1 MKFVWLGGQE
11 PFLGEDRI
19 RDSFKKYLLIS
30 DHDERDDLN
39 ELDDIIVEMD
49 ELFDDHNMKYT
60 KEHQKYLEEN
70 SKAALESIKKES
82 LKELVS
88 EDSISGKTTVGIDWD
103 KFNEEFLVKDIANPS
118 KRVIEE
124 GLPDTSVMSVDTGYT
139 TNDVLERITDENTK
153 VTLDETSRSKKMI
166 VEIDLPVAKEEE
178 PNSKLQFWN
187 NKGVAMRAEKPDA
200 KMLKRKGQTTTF
212 QVDSKKFI
220 EAVDELTLKMTMQK
234 DPDTNTDLEVEYTE
248 EDLEEDMIALL
259 FEDDIKEE
267 FIGKFIPN
275 SMANAYELYDMR
287 LSLAFNLTS
296 RDEEDN
302 MSVKVRAIL
311 TPQTKLIPKTGVEE
325 RGDTIGE
332 KVRGT
337 KTILSGR
344 ISDKKFKVY
353 SQSIKSYFN
362 FITARLRELEE
373 AISDIP
379 ESSTEV

>member
-1 MKFVWLGGQE
+1 M
-11 PFLGEDRI
+11 GEDRI

-49 ELFDDHNMKYT
+49 ELFDNHNMKYT

-103 KFNEEFLVKDIANPS
+103 KFNEEFLVNDIANPS

-124 GLPDTSVMSVDTGYT
+124 GLPNTSVMSVNAGYT
-139 TNDVLERITDENTK
+139 TNNVLERITKENAK
-153 VTLDETSRSKKMI
+153 VTLEETSRSKKMI

-178 PNSKLQFWN
+178 PNSKLQFWDRQ
-187 NKGVAMRAEKPDA
+187 GVAVRAEKPDA

-212 QVDSKKFI
+212 QVDSRTFI
-220 EAVDELTLKMTMQK
+220 DDLSELSLKMREQK
-234 DPDTNTDLEVEYTE
+234 DPDTGKDLEVEYKE
-248 EDLEEDMIALL
+248 KDLEEDMIALL
-259 FEDDIKEE
+259 FEDDTKEE

-287 LSLAFNLTS
+287 LSLTFNLTS
-296 RDEEDN
+296 IQQYLGDGIDEEDN

-332 KVRGT
+332 RVRGT

-379 ESSTEV
+379 EPSTEV

>member
-1 MKFVWLGGQE
+1 
-11 PFLGEDRI
+11 
-19 RDSFKKYLLIS
+19 
-30 DHDERDDLN
+30 
-39 ELDDIIVEMD
+39 
-49 ELFDDHNMKYT
+49 
-60 KEHQKYLEEN
+60 
-70 SKAALESIKKES
+70 
-82 LKELVS
+82 
-88 EDSISGKTTVGIDWD
+88 
-103 KFNEEFLVKDIANPS
+103 
-118 KRVIEE
+118 
-124 GLPDTSVMSVDTGYT
+124 
-139 TNDVLERITDENTK
+139 
-153 VTLDETSRSKKMI
+153 
-166 VEIDLPVAKEEE
+166 
-178 PNSKLQFWN
+178 
-187 NKGVAMRAEKPDA
+187 
-200 KMLKRKGQTTTF
+200 
-212 QVDSKKFI
+212 
-220 EAVDELTLKMTMQK
+220 
-234 DPDTNTDLEVEYTE
+234 
-248 EDLEEDMIALL
+248 LEEDMIALL

-296 RDEEDN
+296 RDEENN

>member
-296 RDEEDN
+296 RDEENN

-332 KVRGT
+332 KIRGT

>member
-1 MKFVWLGGQE
+1 MKFVWLGGNE

-187 NKGVAMRAEKPDA
+187 NKGVAMRAEKPDV

-287 LSLAFNLTS
+287 LSLTFNLTS

-332 KVRGT
+332 RVRGT

-344 ISDKKFKVY
+344 VSDKKFKVY

-379 ESSTEV
+379 ESSTGV

>member
-118 KRVIEE
+118 KRVTEE

-296 RDEEDN
+296 RDEENN

>member
-1 MKFVWLGGQE
+1 M
-11 PFLGEDRI
+11 GEDRI

-296 RDEEDN
+296 RDEENN

-332 KVRGT
+332 KIRGT

>member
-296 RDEEDN
+296 RDEENN

>member
-296 RDEEDN
+296 RDEENN

-379 ESSTEV
+379 ESSTEF

>member
-1 MKFVWLGGQE
+1 VWLGGQE

-49 ELFDDHNMKYT
+49 ELFDNHNMKYT

-103 KFNEEFLVKDIANPS
+103 KFNEEFLVNDIANPS

-124 GLPDTSVMSVDTGYT
+124 GLPDTSVMSVDAGYT
-139 TNDVLERITDENTK
+139 TNNVLERITKENAK
-153 VTLDETSRSKKMI
+153 VTLEETSRSKKMI

-178 PNSKLQFWN
+178 PNSKLQFWDRQ
-187 NKGVAMRAEKPDA
+187 GVAVRAEKPDA

-212 QVDSKKFI
+212 QIDSKKFI
-220 EAVDELTLKMTMQK
+220 EDVDELTLKMTMQK
-234 DPDTNTDLEVEYTE
+234 DPDTGKDLEVEYME

-287 LSLAFNLTS
+287 LSLTFNLTS

-332 KVRGT
+332 RVRGT

-344 ISDKKFKVY
+344 VSDKKFKVY

>member
-118 KRVIEE
+118 KRVTEE

-296 RDEEDN
+296 RDEENN

-332 KVRGT
+332 KIRGT